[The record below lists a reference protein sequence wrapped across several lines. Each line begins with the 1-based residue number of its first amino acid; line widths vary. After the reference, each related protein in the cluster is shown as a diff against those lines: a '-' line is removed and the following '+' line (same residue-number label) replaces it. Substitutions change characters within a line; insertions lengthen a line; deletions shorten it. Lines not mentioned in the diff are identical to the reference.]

1 MKGKQTTSILS
12 NLFICASL
20 SITVLTNAMDASDT
34 SNYTEYTKADSTV
47 TYTNKPRIFDH
58 TKVDE
63 AVKNTMRDIEI
74 PGMAIALVARP
85 EMPIIWSKGYGV
97 KSLEE
102 GGLVT
107 RNTAFWLASV
117 SKVVMGTAIAKAQE
131 DGILSLDQEVQ
142 NLLAGGYFNI
152 DNPGSQPITLQHLV
166 THRSGINDGPTYQCS
181 YYINHG
187 DGTHS
192 KLMNLKEP
200 GICPEDSPI
209 TLAGFLGA
217 YLDSEGEFYDSE
229 HNFLSQ
235 TPGEAYEYSN
245 IGAALAGYT
254 VELASGFSLADYAD
268 REIFT
273 PLGMINTSWKLPD
286 FIPGNIASP
295 HYAIENNLTPIPH
308 YDLAT
313 WPDGGLRSSAYDM
326 ALFLATIMN
335 GGELV
340 SRKQGSRI
348 LEAKTV
354 SNMLTPI
361 EDGFG
366 IFWGLDFLWNYNGKN
381 HKLNGHNGRDP
392 GSFSYLLYNPADKI
406 GVVLLANSNLENA
419 NKIKVNKLITKLFEA
434 ASGLQTSTQ

>member
-1 MKGKQTTSILS
+1 MTETQTISTLT
-12 NLFICASL
+12 NLIICVSL
-20 SITVLTNAMDASDT
+20 SISALTNAMDASDQ
-34 SNYTEYTKADSTV
+34 TENIKAV
-47 TYTNKPRIFDH
+47 PAVNYTNKPRIFDPA
-58 TKVDE
+58 KVDE
-63 AVKNTMRDIEI
+63 AVKSTMRDIEI
-74 PGMAIALVARP
+74 PGMAIALIARP

-97 KSLEE
+97 KSLED
-102 GGLVT
+102 GGQVT

-131 DGILSLDQEVQ
+131 NGILSLDQEVQ
-142 NLLAGGYFNI
+142 SLLTGGYFNI
-152 DNPGSQPITLQHLV
+152 DNPNSQPITLKHLA
-166 THRSGINDGPTYQCS
+166 THRSGINDGPAYQCS

-229 HNFLSQ
+229 HNFLPT
-235 TPGEAYEYSN
+235 TPGEVYEYSN

-254 VELASGFSLADYAD
+254 LEIASGFSLADYAD

-273 PLGMINTSWKLPD
+273 PLGMINTSWELSE
-286 FIPGNIASP
+286 FIPENIASP
-295 HYAIENNLTPIPH
+295 HYTIENNLTPIPV

-340 SRKQGSRI
+340 SRKHGGRI
-348 LEAKTV
+348 LEAETV
-354 SNMLTPI
+354 ANMLTPI
-361 EDGFG
+361 EDNFG
-366 IFWGLDFLWNYNGKN
+366 IFWGLDFPWNYNEKN

-392 GSFSYLLYNPADKI
+392 GYFSYLLYNPTDKI
-406 GVVLLANSNLENA
+406 GVVLLANKKYEDA
-419 NKIKVNKLITKLFEA
+419 DKIKVNQLITTLFEA
-434 ASGLQTSTQ
+434 TSGLQADSQ